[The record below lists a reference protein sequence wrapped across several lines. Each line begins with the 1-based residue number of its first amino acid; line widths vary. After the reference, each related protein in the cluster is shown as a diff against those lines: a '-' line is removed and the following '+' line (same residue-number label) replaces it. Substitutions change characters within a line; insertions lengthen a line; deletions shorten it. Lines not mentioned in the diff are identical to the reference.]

1 MQQSIPSY
9 QQRDAHWMHQ
19 ALLEAKKAA
28 ALGEIPVG
36 AVIVRDEQAI
46 ARAHNRRELD
56 QDAMAHAEV
65 LCIQQACR
73 VLNSWRLSGCTL
85 YVTLEP
91 CPMCSGAIINS
102 RLDRVVYGAKDDK
115 AGCAGSV
122 ADLFVMP
129 FNHTPVIRSG
139 ILEEECAAV
148 LSEFFETL
156 RKKPEDFEQN

>member
-36 AVIVRDEQAI
+36 AVIVRDERVI

-148 LSEFFETL
+148 LSDFFETL

>member
-36 AVIVRDEQAI
+36 AVIVRDEQVI

-56 QDAMAHAEV
+56 QDSMAHAEV

>member
-36 AVIVRDEQAI
+36 AVIVRDNEVI
-46 ARAHNRRELD
+46 ARAHNRRELG

-148 LSEFFETL
+148 LSEFFEAL